1 MLASTTKGLLQ
12 RFINPRSCRREFKVA
27 VVGASGGIGQP
38 LSLLLKQNPLV
49 GELSIHDMKNIKGVQ
64 ADLSHICTS
73 VQTNAYED
81 QELGDC
87 LAGAD
92 VVVVPAG
99 MPRKPGMTRDQL
111 FEANAGV
118 ALRVACAVSESCP
131 QALLAFVTN
140 PINSIVPIAAE
151 LLKSKDAYDP
161 RRLFGITTL
170 DVVRAS
176 TFVGDFLNLNP
187 RKVDLPVIGGHAG
200 KTILPVFSQCCP
212 SFQCQ
217 LEDIKRLTHRIQEAG
232 TEVVIAKAGA
242 GSATLSMAYAAARF
256 VNSLLRG
263 LNEEPDV
270 MECAFVGYK
279 SPCLP
284 FFATPLVLS
293 DKGIEKNLGLPHL
306 DDFERESLEQMLP
319 ELEKSIQKG
328 IAYAKENIPAKD
340 EQEQCQKK
348 CQK

>member
-1 MLASTTKGLLQ
+1 MLVCRSKGLLQ
-12 RFINPRSCRREFKVA
+12 RLLSAGPGSTTSSRDYKVA
-27 VVGASGGIGQP
+27 VVGASGAIGQP
-38 LSLLLKQNPLV
+38 LSLLLKQNSLV
-49 GELSIHDMKNIKGVQ
+49 SQLSIHDMRNIKGVE

-81 QELGDC
+81 QQLEDC

-99 MPRKPGMTRDQL
+99 LPRKPGMTRDQL

-118 ALRVACAVSESCP
+118 ALRVACSVSESCP
-131 QALLAFVTN
+131 GALLAFVTN

-151 LLKSKDAYDP
+151 LLKAKNSYDP

-170 DVVRAS
+170 DVVRAR
-176 TFVGDFLNLNP
+176 TFVGDFLNVNP
-187 RKVDLPVIGGHAG
+187 AKVNLPVIGGHAG
-200 KTILPVFSQCCP
+200 KTILPIFSQCCP

-217 LEDIKRLTHRIQEAG
+217 LEDIRRLTHRIQEAG
-232 TEVVIAKAGA
+232 TEVVNAKDGA

-263 LNEEPDV
+263 LSGEPDV
-270 MECAFVGYK
+270 MECAYVGYK

-284 FFATPLVLS
+284 FFATPLMLS
-293 DKGIEKNLGLPHL
+293 AKGIEQNLGLPHL
-306 DDFERESLEQMLP
+306 DDFERQSLEQMLP
-319 ELEKSIQKG
+319 ELEQSIQKG
-328 IAYAKENIPAKD
+328 IVYAKEKM
-340 EQEQCQKK
+340 EKEECQKE